1 MPIPLRHERGGS
13 DSVTDKNK
21 QVTTFMSEH
30 NAQSG
35 ELKRGLKNR
44 HIQLIALG
52 GAIGTGLF
60 LGSAGV
66 MKSAGP
72 SMILGYAICGFIA
85 FMIMRQLGEMIV
97 EEPVAGSFAHFAH
110 KYWGGFA
117 GFLSGWNCWVL
128 YILVGM
134 SELSAVGKYV
144 HYWWPEIPTWVTAA
158 GFFVLINAI
167 NLMNVKFFGE
177 AEFWFAIIKVA
188 AIVGMIALGAWLL
201 TSGSGGPDASI
212 TNLWSHGGF
221 FPHGVSG
228 LVMALAFIMFSF
240 GGLEMLGFTAAEA
253 DKPKTVIPKAINQVI
268 YRILIFYV
276 GALVVLLSLT
286 PWDSLVASIDASGGS
301 YGSSPFVQ
309 VFSMLGSDT
318 AANLLNF
325 VVLTAALSVYNSGTY
340 CNARML
346 LGMAEQGDAPAAL
359 AKVDKRGV
367 PVRSILVSAAVTL
380 IAVLLN
386 YLMPQNALELLMSL
400 VVATLV
406 INWAMISFSHL
417 KFRQHL
423 DRTGQKPLFKAL
435 WYPYGNY
442 VVLAFVVLILGIM
455 LQIPGIQVSVYAMPV
470 WLGVMFVAYLLK
482 GKRGDQAVGS
492 VAK

>member
-1 MPIPLRHERGGS
+1 
-13 DSVTDKNK
+13 
-21 QVTTFMSEH
+21 MSGQNMH
-30 NAQSG
+30 SG

-97 EEPVAGSFAHFAH
+97 EEPVAGSFSHFAH
-110 KYWGGFA
+110 TYWGGFA

-158 GFFVLINAI
+158 AFFVLINAI

-177 AEFWFAIIKVA
+177 AEFWFAIIKVV
-188 AIVGMIALGAWLL
+188 AIVSMIGLGAYLL
-201 TSGSGGPDASI
+201 TSGSGGPDATI
-212 TNLWSHGGF
+212 ANLWSHGGF
-221 FPHGVSG
+221 FPNGVSG

-253 DKPKTVIPKAINQVI
+253 DKPKSVIPKAINQVI
-268 YRILIFYV
+268 WRILIFYV

-286 PWDSLVASIDASGGS
+286 PWDNLVASIDASGGS

-309 VFSMLGSDT
+309 VFSLLGSDV
-318 AANLLNF
+318 AAHLLNF

-346 LGMAEQGDAPAAL
+346 LGMAEQGDAPASL

-367 PVRSILVSAAVTL
+367 PVRSILVSAAVTFV
-380 IAVLLN
+380 AVLLN

-406 INWAMISFSHL
+406 INWAMISYSHL

-442 VVLAFVVLILGIM
+442 VVLGFVVLILGIM
-455 LQIPGIQVSVYAMPV
+455 LMTPGIQVSVYVMPV
-470 WLGVMFVAYLLK
+470 WLFGMFVVYMVKPRRRMNA
-482 GKRGDQAVGS
+482 GGAAGH

>member
-1 MPIPLRHERGGS
+1 
-13 DSVTDKNK
+13 
-21 QVTTFMSEH
+21 MSGQTPH
-30 NAQSG
+30 SG

-97 EEPVAGSFAHFAH
+97 EEPVAGSFSHFAH

-117 GFLSGWNCWVL
+117 GFLSGWNCWML

-134 SELSAVGKYV
+134 SELTAVGKYI
-144 HYWWPEIPTWVTAA
+144 HFWWPEVPTWATAA
-158 GFFVLINAI
+158 AFFVLINAI
-167 NLMNVKFFGE
+167 NLANVKVFGE
-177 AEFWFAIIKVA
+177 AEFWFAIIKVL
-188 AIVGMIALGAWLL
+188 AIVGMIGLGSYLL
-201 TSGSGGPDASI
+201 VSGNGGPQASVS
-212 TNLWSHGGF
+212 NLWEHGGF
-221 FPHGVSG
+221 FPHGING

-268 YRILIFYV
+268 YRILIFYI

-286 PWDSLVASIDASGGS
+286 PWNALVGNIEAAGGS
-301 YGSSPFVQ
+301 YSGSPFVQ
-309 VFSMLGSDT
+309 VFSMLGSNT
-318 AANLLNF
+318 AAHILNF

-346 LGMAEQGDAPAAL
+346 YGMAEQGDAPASL
-359 AKVDKRGV
+359 AKIDKRGV
-367 PVRSILVSAAVTL
+367 PVRSILASAAVTL
-380 IAVLLN
+380 VAVLLN
-386 YLMPQNALELLMSL
+386 YFMPHNALEVLMSL

-406 INWAMISFSHL
+406 INWAMISYSHL

-423 DRTGQKPLFKAL
+423 DRTGQQPLFKSL

-442 VVLAFVVLILGIM
+442 VCLAFVVLILGIM
-455 LQIPGIQVSVYAMPV
+455 LMIDGIRESVYAIPV
-470 WLGVMFVAYLLK
+470 WLGVMWLCYSLK
-482 GKRGDQAVGS
+482 AKRSAAADAS
-492 VAK
+492 PALK

>member
-1 MPIPLRHERGGS
+1 MH
-13 DSVTDKNK
+13 
-21 QVTTFMSEH
+21 
-30 NAQSG
+30 SG

-97 EEPVAGSFAHFAH
+97 EEPVAGSFSHFAH
-110 KYWGGFA
+110 TYWGGFA

-158 GFFVLINAI
+158 AFFVLINAI

-177 AEFWFAIIKVA
+177 AEFWFAIIKVV
-188 AIVGMIALGAWLL
+188 AIVSMIGLGAYLL
-201 TSGSGGPDASI
+201 TSGNGGPDASVS
-212 TNLWSHGGF
+212 NLWSHGGF

-286 PWDSLVASIDASGGS
+286 PWDNLVASIDASGGS

-309 VFSMLGSDT
+309 VFSLLGSDV

-346 LGMAEQGDAPAAL
+346 LGMAEQGDAPASL

-406 INWAMISFSHL
+406 INWAMISYSHL

-423 DRTGQKPLFKAL
+423 DRVGQKPLFKAL

-442 VVLAFVVLILGIM
+442 LVLAFVVLILGIM
-455 LQIPGIQVSVYAMPV
+455 LMIPGIQVSVYAIPV
-470 WLGVMFVAYLLK
+470 WLAAMLIAYLLK
-482 GKRGDQAVGS
+482 GKRRPLANGTAGT

>member
-1 MPIPLRHERGGS
+1 MH
-13 DSVTDKNK
+13 
-21 QVTTFMSEH
+21 
-30 NAQSG
+30 SG

-97 EEPVAGSFAHFAH
+97 EEPVAGSFSHFAH
-110 KYWGGFA
+110 TYWGGFA

-158 GFFVLINAI
+158 AFFVLINAI

-177 AEFWFAIIKVA
+177 AEFWFAIIKVV
-188 AIVGMIALGAWLL
+188 AIVSMIGLGAYLL
-201 TSGSGGPDASI
+201 TSGNGGPDASVS
-212 TNLWSHGGF
+212 NLWSHGGF

-286 PWDSLVASIDASGGS
+286 PWDNLVSSIDASGGS

-309 VFSMLGSDT
+309 VFSLLGSDV

-346 LGMAEQGDAPAAL
+346 LGMAEQGDAPASL

-367 PVRSILVSAAVTL
+367 PVRSILVSAGVTL

-406 INWAMISFSHL
+406 INWAMISYSHL

-423 DRTGQKPLFKAL
+423 DRVGQKPLFKAL

-455 LQIPGIQVSVYAMPV
+455 LMIPGIQVSVYAIPV
-470 WLGVMFVAYLLK
+470 WLAAILLAYLAK
-482 GKRGDQAVGS
+482 GKRRPQANGTAGA

>member
-1 MPIPLRHERGGS
+1 MSGH
-13 DSVTDKNK
+13 DK
-21 QVTTFMSEH
+21 H
-30 NAQSG
+30 SG

-97 EEPVAGSFAHFAH
+97 EEPVAGSFSHFAH
-110 KYWGGFA
+110 TYWGGFA

-158 GFFVLINAI
+158 AFFVLINAI

-177 AEFWFAIIKVA
+177 AEFWFAIIKVV
-188 AIVGMIALGAWLL
+188 AIVSMIGLGAYLL
-201 TSGSGGPDASI
+201 TSGSGGPDA
-212 TNLWSHGGF
+212 TVANLWSHGGF

-276 GALVVLLSLT
+276 GALVILLSLT
-286 PWDSLVASIDASGGS
+286 PWGTLVASIDASGGS

-309 VFSMLGSDT
+309 VFSLLGSDV

-386 YLMPQNALELLMSL
+386 YLMPSSALELLMSL

-406 INWAMISFSHL
+406 INWAMISYSHL

-423 DRTGQKPLFKAL
+423 NRTGQTPLFKAL

-455 LQIPGIQVSVYAMPV
+455 LQIPGIQVSVYAIPV
-470 WLGVMFVAYLLK
+470 WLLCMFVTYVIKSRRK
-482 GKRGDQAVGS
+482 GATVEAVGS
-492 VAK
+492 AAK

>member
-1 MPIPLRHERGGS
+1 MSGH
-13 DSVTDKNK
+13 DK
-21 QVTTFMSEH
+21 H
-30 NAQSG
+30 SG

-97 EEPVAGSFAHFAH
+97 EEPVAGSFSHFAH
-110 KYWGGFA
+110 TYWGGFP

-158 GFFVLINAI
+158 AFFVLINAI

-177 AEFWFAIIKVA
+177 AEFWFAIIKVV
-188 AIVGMIALGAWLL
+188 AIVSMIGLGAYLL
-201 TSGSGGPDASI
+201 TSGSGGPDA
-212 TNLWSHGGF
+212 TVANLWSHGGF

-276 GALVVLLSLT
+276 GALLILLSLT
-286 PWDSLVASIDASGGS
+286 PWDTLVASIDASGGS

-309 VFSMLGSDT
+309 VFSLLGSDV

-386 YLMPQNALELLMSL
+386 YLMPSSALELLMSL

-406 INWAMISFSHL
+406 INWAMISYSHL

-423 DRTGQKPLFKAL
+423 NRTGQKPLFQAL

-455 LQIPGIQVSVYAMPV
+455 LQIPGIQVSVYAIPV
-470 WLGVMFVAYLLK
+470 WLLCMFVAYVIKSRRK
-482 GKRGDQAVGS
+482 GVITEAVGS
-492 VAK
+492 AAK